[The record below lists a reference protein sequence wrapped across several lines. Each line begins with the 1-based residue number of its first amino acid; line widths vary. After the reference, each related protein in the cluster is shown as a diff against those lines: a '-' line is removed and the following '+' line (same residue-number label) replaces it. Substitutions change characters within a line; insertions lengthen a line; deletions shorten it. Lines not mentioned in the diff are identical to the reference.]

1 LPTHHSITSFFGPP
15 KAKAGTEAGKAAPVM
30 SKFDKDAWVAKLSDE
45 QKELLKLEIDTLHES
60 WLAVL
65 REDIVKPDFL
75 ELKRFIKREIDGGK
89 TVFPPLQD
97 VYSWY
102 VSASLSRVELEGD

>member
-1 LPTHHSITSFFGPP
+1 LPTHNSITSFFGPP
-15 KAKAGTEAGKAAPVM
+15 KPKPGGDTSKAAPVV

-45 QKELLKLEIDTLHES
+45 QKELLKLEIETLHES

-75 ELKRFIKREIDGGK
+75 ELKRFIKKEIDGGK

-97 VYSWY
+97 VYSWC
-102 VSASLSRVELEGD
+102 VSSSSPRCWG